1 MRCKLA
7 ALMDAHNLQV
17 SQAGHG
23 KRMSQRTLAQET
35 GLPLTSINRYFNDA
49 VQRID
54 KDIVECQCHALNCGI
69 EDFFALDP
77 PQHSSDND

>member
-23 KRMSQRTLAQET
+23 KRISQRTLAQET
-35 GLPLTSINRYFNDA
+35 GLPLSSINRYFNDA
-49 VQRID
+49 VQRFD
-54 KDIVECQCHALNCGI
+54 KDIVECLCHALNCGI